1 MHKKK
6 RTRRARRRKPLQR
19 SKKLDEPKKPPRLK
33 LAHDEPLHPRPV
45 PRRVLAEVVLPSVSD
60 TLDAELNVKGRPY
73 DHVLREGQRGEL
85 PGILWRHTWRHDTTG
100 ETIVATVPLAVGA
113 SFTFVTLRV

>member
-1 MHKKK
+1 M
-6 RTRRARRRKPLQR
+6 
-19 SKKLDEPKKPPRLK
+19 
-33 LAHDEPLHPRPV
+33 
-45 PRRVLAEVVLPSVSD
+45 SD

-100 ETIVATVPLAVGA
+100 ETIVATVPLPPSGDRYESGEGMVVLRRQRDAIDVQRELPSARVEVFAADGSYVGHVA
-113 SFTFVTLRV
+113 PVEEEPPAESMHPYHEGMF